1 VGRHSDG
8 GFSRTGPAAV
18 IRHVNR
24 MPRLARFGMASLGF
38 AMLACSAVTV
48 AAWIPSFSARQA
60 SAAAGTNVDPQQEL
74 LAGDTDC
81 NGSVDAADALFILRF
96 VALGEASDCLR
107 TTGNVRCDDAL
118 DASDAVAILRYVVG
132 ENVRLP
138 IGCPPIGQPILQ
150 PPEVSLSCDAAD
162 IQVSDH
168 VTCQYSAESYVGDV
182 SLSWNL
188 GDGLEPVVNPAVL
201 GAECAPDR
209 VPCWYSAWGTKTVAF
224 RYSGLKV
231 IALTACAN
239 GDCATEVWRLTV
251 ASPSVVH

>member
-1 VGRHSDG
+1 MTPLRRQVT
-8 GFSRTGPAAV
+8 RTGLTSV
-18 IRHVNR
+18 IRQLNR
-24 MPRLARFGMASLGF
+24 MPRLAHFGVVSLGF
-38 AMLACSAVTV
+38 AMLACSAVIV
-48 AAWIPSFSARQA
+48 AAWIPAFSARPA
-60 SAAAGTNVDPQQEL
+60 SAAAGTNADPQQGL

-81 NGSVDAADALFILRF
+81 NGSVNAADALFILRF
-96 VALGEASDCLR
+96 VALGDATDCLR

-118 DASDAVAILRYVVG
+118 DSSDALAILRYVAG

-138 IGCPPIGQPILQ
+138 AGCPPIGHAILQ
-150 PPEVSLSCDAAD
+150 PPEVSLVCDATD

-168 VTCQYSAESYVGDV
+168 VSCRYSAESYVGDV

-188 GDGLEPVVNPAVL
+188 GDGREAPVQPLAS
-201 GAECAPDR
+201 GAECAPDS
-209 VPCWYSAWGTKTVAF
+209 VPCWYAYWGTKSVVF

>member
-1 VGRHSDG
+1 MIPLRRRV
-8 GFSRTGPAAV
+8 SRTGLTAV
-18 IRHVNR
+18 LRHVDR
-24 MPRLARFGMASLGF
+24 MPRLVHFGVASLGF
-38 AMLACSAVTV
+38 AMLVCSAVMV
-48 AAWIPSFSARQA
+48 AAGIPSVPA
-60 SAAAGTNVDPQQEL
+60 SVAAGTDVTPQQGL

-81 NGSVDAADALFILRF
+81 DGSVDAADAVFILRF
-96 VALGEASDCLR
+96 VALGDATDCLR

-118 DASDAVAILRYVVG
+118 DSSDALAVLRYVAA

-138 IGCPPIGQPILQ
+138 VGCPPIGHAILQ
-150 PPEVSLSCDAAD
+150 PPEVSLACDAAD

-188 GDGLEPVVNPAVL
+188 GDGREAPVQAL
-201 GAECAPDR
+201 AAGAECAPDG
-209 VPCWYSAWGTKTVAF
+209 VPCWYSAWGTKSFVF

-239 GDCATEVWRLTV
+239 GDCVTEVWRLTV
-251 ASPSVVH
+251 ASPMGF